1 MRAAIAAA
9 CLASLTIQVIENYVK
24 NSLRIAGGVVGAV
37 FGFVGTLLTLELV
50 GFGNRADPVGSGVLA
65 PFVFAPAG
73 AIAGLVTGTTLAMR
87 MRGSDNAG
95 SLAGNGFKAF
105 GALIALCVAAGA
117 AYYVH
122 AVTSATPWL
131 NPNAATPVLEFE
143 IRLPAGMAP
152 PNSTRD
158 IAIELQTDINTM
170 PGEPRFNLFRRD
182 GDRSVIAGQVD
193 LAFRTAHR
201 QLEVKVNGQPD
212 RLYLIGLS
220 AKAPHASGLGPWQP
234 TTDGS
239 EIRYRAKWP
248 GQD

>member
-9 CLASLTIQVIENYVK
+9 CFASLAVQVIENYVK
-24 NSLRIAGGVVGAV
+24 NSLQIAGGVVGAV
-37 FGFVGTLLTLELV
+37 IGFVGTLLMLELV
-50 GFGNRADPVGSGVLA
+50 GFGNRADPVGSGLLA
-65 PFVFAPAG
+65 LFVFAPAG

-95 SLAGNGFKAF
+95 SLAGNSFKAF
-105 GALIALCVAAGA
+105 GALIVLCAAAGA
-117 AYYVH
+117 AYYVY

-131 NPNAATPVLEFE
+131 NPNAANPVLEFE
-143 IRLPAGMAP
+143 VR
-152 PNSTRD
+152 
-158 IAIELQTDINTM
+158 TM
-170 PGEPRFNLFRRD
+170 PGEPRLNLFRRD

-201 QLEVKVNGQPD
+201 QLEIKVKGQPD

-234 TTDGS
+234 NIDGS

-248 GQD
+248 GRD